1 MIAKTITTI
10 ATVIITVMTTVEIVL
25 IPILTQVAII
35 RIVTTIVGII
45 IDTITMAK
53 IQIIIMVA
61 HNDRM
66 ITSTIKGQFW
76 PCSGHKTSLIFAN
89 I

>member
-1 MIAKTITTI
+1 MIVKIITTI
-10 ATVIITVMTTVEIVL
+10 AIIITTDMTTGTNVSIRT
-25 IPILTQVAII
+25 LTQTVTI

-53 IQIIIMVA
+53 IQTIIMVA

-76 PCSGHKTSLIFAN
+76 P
-89 I
+89 

>member
-1 MIAKTITTI
+1 
-10 ATVIITVMTTVEIVL
+10 MTTGMNVSIRT
-25 IPILTQVAII
+25 LTRTVTI

-53 IQIIIMVA
+53 IQTIIMVA

-66 ITSTIKGQFW
+66 ITSTIKGQF
-76 PCSGHKTSLIFAN
+76 
-89 I
+89 

>member
-1 MIAKTITTI
+1 MIVKIITIIAIIITTD
-10 ATVIITVMTTVEIVL
+10 MTTVMNVSIRT
-25 IPILTQVAII
+25 LTQTGTI
-35 RIVTTIVGII
+35 RIVTIIVGII

-66 ITSTIKGQFW
+66 ITSTIKGQF
-76 PCSGHKTSLIFAN
+76 
-89 I
+89 

>member
-1 MIAKTITTI
+1 MIVKIITTI
-10 ATVIITVMTTVEIVL
+10 AIIITTDMTTVMNVSIRT
-25 IPILTQVAII
+25 LTQTVTI
-35 RIVTTIVGII
+35 RIVTIIVGII

-76 PCSGHKTSLIFAN
+76 P
-89 I
+89 

>member
-1 MIAKTITTI
+1 MIVKIITTI
-10 ATVIITVMTTVEIVL
+10 AIIITIDMTTVTNVSIRT
-25 IPILTQVAII
+25 LTQTVTI

-66 ITSTIKGQFW
+66 ITSTIKGQF
-76 PCSGHKTSLIFAN
+76 
-89 I
+89 

>member
-1 MIAKTITTI
+1 MIVKIITTI
-10 ATVIITVMTTVEIVL
+10 AIIISTDMTIVTNVS
-25 IPILTQVAII
+25 IRTLTQTVTI

-76 PCSGHKTSLIFAN
+76 P
-89 I
+89 

>member
-1 MIAKTITTI
+1 MIVKIITTI
-10 ATVIITVMTTVEIVL
+10 AIIITTDMTTVMNVSIRT
-25 IPILTQVAII
+25 LTQTGTI
-35 RIVTTIVGII
+35 RIVTIIVGII

-66 ITSTIKGQFW
+66 ITSTIKGQF
-76 PCSGHKTSLIFAN
+76 
-89 I
+89 

>member
-1 MIAKTITTI
+1 MIVKIITTI
-10 ATVIITVMTTVEIVL
+10 AIIITTNMKTVMNVSTRT
-25 IPILTQVAII
+25 LTQTVTI
-35 RIVTTIVGII
+35 RIVTIIVGII

-66 ITSTIKGQFW
+66 ITSTIKGQF
-76 PCSGHKTSLIFAN
+76 
-89 I
+89 